1 MSTVTSPTAPSSSS
15 AERSGP
21 RVAADDLTIRP
32 LRHPWRW
39 ISGAAVLFLVA
50 IFIHAIATNKKLD
63 FAAIGQY
70 LFSPRILSGL
80 ALTIVLTVLAMV
92 ISTLLAILIAAMR
105 MSKNPVM
112 QAVSAVYIWAFRGT
126 PLLVQVVLW
135 GYLGLLFDRL
145 GIGVPFTSIMFWS
158 MPTNLLVTPF
168 TAGLLALTLN
178 QAAYSAEIV
187 RSGMLSVDSGQREA
201 AASLGMTPVRTF
213 RRILLP
219 QAMRVIIP
227 PMGNEFIS
235 MLKNTSLLSVIAV
248 LEIYTVATQISAQ
261 NLKQI
266 ELLIVVSLWYLLLTS
281 LLAIPQHYL
290 EKYFGRGVSGISEKR
305 AKTPGTTDDETRA
318 APVAGDG
325 PKEGQR

>member
-1 MSTVTSPTAPSSSS
+1 MSAQVSVRGQGPSIGVPD
-15 AERSGP
+15 AE
-21 RVAADDLTIRP
+21 DLTVRP

-39 ISGAAVLFLVA
+39 ISGAAILFAVA
-50 IFIHAIATNKKLD
+50 VFVHAIATNEKLD

-70 LFSPRILSGL
+70 LFSPRIISGL
-80 ALTIVLTVLAMV
+80 GLTILLTV
-92 ISTLLAILIAAMR
+92 ISMLVSTILAILVAAMR

-145 GIGVPFTSIMFWS
+145 GFGVPFTDIMFWS
-158 MPTNLLVTPF
+158 APTNQLVTPF
-168 TAGLLALTLN
+168 IAGVLALTLN

-187 RSGMLSVDSGQREA
+187 RSGMLSVDPGQREA

-281 LLAIPQHYL
+281 ILAIPQHYL
-290 EKYFGRGVSGISEKR
+290 EKYFGRGAAGSQARV
-305 AKTPGTTDDETRA
+305 TPGDASKDDSVEEATQSDTA
-318 APVAGDG
+318 V
-325 PKEGQR
+325 KK